1 MRPSRAFTA
10 AAAAV
15 AALALAAGC
24 STDCQDLANRI
35 CGCALEGPSR
45 DACEKQTK
53 SQLKG
58 SGVDEAFCAEKLATC
73 HDAAN
78 GATLCELLNTE
89 QGKVD
94 CGIAY
99 PQYDD
104 GGFDIPD
111 GGAPDGGAPDAG
123 P

>member
-1 MRPSRAFTA
+1 MRPSRAFT
-10 AAAAV
+10 AAAV

-35 CGCALEGPSR
+35 CGCTLVGPSR
-45 DACEKQTK
+45 DACEKQAK
-53 SQLKG
+53 DQLKAA
-58 SGVDEAFCAEKLATC
+58 GVDEAFCAEKLGSC
-73 HDAAN
+73 HDDPVT

-89 QGKVD
+89 QGKAA

-99 PQYDD
+99 PPYDG

-111 GGAPDGGAPDAG
+111 GGVPDGGAPDAG

>member
-1 MRPSRAFTA
+1 MRPARASA
-10 AAAAV
+10 LAAV
-15 AALALAAGC
+15 AALAVAAGC

-35 CGCALEGPSR
+35 CGCTLEGPNR
-45 DACEKQTK
+45 DACEKQTEA
-53 SQLKG
+53 QLK
-58 SGVDEAFCAEKLATC
+58 SGADEAFCAQKLGTC
-73 HDAAN
+73 PDPADVSNA
-78 GATLCELLNTE
+78 CELLNTE
-89 QGKVD
+89 QGKAN

-99 PQYDD
+99 PQYTD

>member
-1 MRPSRAFTA
+1 MRPPRLFTV
-10 AAAAV
+10 AAV
-15 AALALAAGC
+15 VALALATGC
-24 STDCQDLANRI
+24 STHCQDLANRI
-35 CGCALEGPSR
+35 CSCTLEGPSR
-45 DACEKQTK
+45 DACEKQAK

-58 SGVDEAFCAEKLATC
+58 SGADEAFCAEKLATC
-73 HDAAN
+73 ADQAN
-78 GATLCELLNTE
+78 GATLCEILNTE

-99 PQYDD
+99 PSPD
-104 GGFDIPD
+104 GGNVIEIPD